1 MRRRP
6 VGKRKRPDVVGRI
19 YRKRI
24 KAAKMTANQL
34 RIALAFVLSILG
46 SAALAEDGVSD
57 SKIVF
62 GQVAALTGPAQD
74 LGQGMRQGIL
84 AAFDDANRHGGISG
98 RTLEL
103 NSLDDGYEPEKTIE
117 ATKKIIDDD
126 KVFAMIGA
134 VGTPTSKASQPI
146 ATAAKVPFIGPF
158 TGAEFLRNPY
168 NRYVVNVR
176 ASYFQE
182 TEAWI
187 EHLTKD
193 LGITK
198 IAILYQDDAF
208 GLAGL
213 EGVQRALA
221 KRNMALVASGTFK
234 RNTTAVKS
242 ALLDIM
248 KGAPEA
254 VVTVAPYKPVAE
266 FIKLAHQ
273 VKMDALFVA
282 ISFVGSDS
290 LAHELGNEGAGV
302 IISQVVPS
310 PWDASL
316 PVVASYQ
323 RAMAAADAN
332 AKLGF
337 VSLEGY
343 MVGRLVVEAL
353 KRVDGQPTREKLLD
367 AIAAGPVD
375 LGGVVLSY
383 GPAKNQGSDQVFF
396 TILQADGSFKPV
408 IRLIKMAGQ

>member
-1 MRRRP
+1 MHS
-6 VGKRKRPDVVGRI
+6 
-19 YRKRI
+19 
-24 KAAKMTANQL
+24 NQL
-34 RIALAFVLSILG
+34 GLALAFVVGVLG
-46 SAALAEDGVSD
+46 TAAFAEDGVSGN
-57 SKIVF
+57 KIVF

-103 NSLDDGYEPEKTIE
+103 KSVDDGYEPEKTVA
-117 ATKKIIDDD
+117 ATKQILDDD

-146 ATAAKVPFIGPF
+146 ATGAKVPFIGPF

-176 ASYFQE
+176 ASYFEE

-193 LGITK
+193 LGITR

-221 KRNMALVASGTFK
+221 KRNMALVASGSFK
-234 RNTTAVKS
+234 RNTTAVKA

-248 KGAPEA
+248 KGNPEA
-254 VVTVAPYKPVAE
+254 VVTVGPYKPVAE

-273 VKMDALFVA
+273 VKMNPVFVA

-290 LAHELGNEGAGV
+290 LAQELGNDGAGV
-302 IISQVVPS
+302 IISQVVPFPS
-310 PWDASL
+310 DASL
-316 PVVASYQ
+316 PVVAAYQ
-323 RAMAAADAN
+323 KVLTADQAN
-332 AKLGF
+332 AKPGF

-343 MVGRLVVEAL
+343 LVGRLVVEAL
-353 KRVDGQPTREKLLD
+353 KRVDGAPTREKLLD
-367 AIAAGPVD
+367 AIYGAPFD
-375 LGGVVLSY
+375 LGGVTLKY
-383 GPAKNQGSDQVFF
+383 GPTGNQGSDQVFF

-408 IRLIKMAGQ
+408 VRLIKMAAGQ

>member
-1 MRRRP
+1 MNRNQF
-6 VGKRKRPDVVGRI
+6 GIAVVLFTSL
-19 YRKRI
+19 
-24 KAAKMTANQL
+24 AAGT
-34 RIALAFVLSILG
+34 V
-46 SAALAEDGVSD
+46 LAENGVAD
-57 SKIVF
+57 SKIIF
-62 GQVAALTGPAQD
+62 GQVAALTGPAGD

-84 AAFDDANRHGGISG
+84 AAFADANRAGGIFG
-98 RTLEL
+98 RIIEL
-103 NSLDDGYEPEKTIE
+103 KSRDDGYEPEKTVE
-117 ATKKIIDDD
+117 ATKAILDED
-126 KVFAMIGA
+126 KVFALVGA
-134 VGTPTSKASQPI
+134 VGTPTSKAGQPI

-187 EHLTKD
+187 DHLTKD
-193 LGITK
+193 LGISK

-213 EGVQRALA
+213 DGVQQAMA
-221 KRNMALVASGTFK
+221 KRNLTLVASGSFK

-248 KGAPEA
+248 KAQPEA

-266 FIKLAHQ
+266 FIKVAHQ
-273 VKMDALFVA
+273 VQMNAVFVA

-290 LAHELGNEGAGV
+290 LAQELGREGAGV
-302 IISQVVPS
+302 IVSQVVPS
-310 PWDASL
+310 PWDDSL

-323 RAMAAADAN
+323 RALTAADAT
-332 AKLGF
+332 AKPSF

-343 MVGRLVVEAL
+343 VVGRLVVDAL
-353 KRVDGQPTREKLLD
+353 KRIKGEPTREALLD
-367 AIAAGPVD
+367 AIGAAPFNM
-375 LGGVVLSY
+375 GGVTLSY

-396 TILQADGSFKPV
+396 TILQADGTFKPV
-408 IRLIKMAGQ
+408 TRLAKMAGQ

>member
-1 MRRRP
+1 MNS
-6 VGKRKRPDVVGRI
+6 
-19 YRKRI
+19 
-24 KAAKMTANQL
+24 NQL
-34 RIALAFVLSILG
+34 GIALALVVSLFG
-46 SAALAEDGVSD
+46 TAAFAEDGVSG
-57 SKIVF
+57 SKILF

-84 AAFDDANRHGGISG
+84 AAFDDTNRHGGIAG

-103 NSLDDGYEPEKTIE
+103 KSLDDGYEPEKTVA
-117 ATKKIIDDD
+117 ATKEIIDTD

-146 ATAAKVPFIGPF
+146 ATEAKVPFIGPF

-176 ASYFQE
+176 ASYFEE

-193 LGITK
+193 LGITR

-213 EGVQRALA
+213 EGVQRAMA
-221 KRNMALVASGTFK
+221 KRNMALVASGSFK

-242 ALLDIM
+242 ALLEIM
-248 KGAPEA
+248 KGNPEA
-254 VVTVAPYKPVAE
+254 VVTVGPYKPVAE

-273 VKMDALFVA
+273 VKINPVFVA

-290 LAHELGNEGAGV
+290 LAQELGSDGAGV
-302 IISQVVPS
+302 IVSQVVPFPS
-310 PWDASL
+310 DTTL
-316 PVVASYQ
+316 PVVADYQ
-323 RAMAAADAN
+323 KQLTADD
-332 AKLGF
+332 AKAKPGF

-343 MVGRLVVEAL
+343 LVGRLVVEAL
-353 KRVDGQPTREKLLD
+353 KRVDGAPTREKLLD
-367 AIAAGPVD
+367 AIYGAPFD
-375 LGGVVLSY
+375 LSGVTLKY
-383 GPAKNQGSDQVFF
+383 GPTRNQGSDQVFF
-396 TILQADGSFKPV
+396 TILQADGTFKPV
-408 IRLIKMAGQ
+408 VRLIKMAAGQ

>member
-1 MRRRP
+1 MHS
-6 VGKRKRPDVVGRI
+6 
-19 YRKRI
+19 
-24 KAAKMTANQL
+24 NQL
-34 RIALAFVLSILG
+34 GIALALVVGLFG
-46 SAALAEDGVSD
+46 TAAFAEDGVS
-57 SKIVF
+57 SNKILF

-84 AAFDDANRHGGISG
+84 AAFDDANRHGEISG
-98 RTLEL
+98 RMLEL
-103 NSLDDGYEPEKTIE
+103 KSLDDGYEPEKTVV
-117 ATKKIIDDD
+117 ATKQILDDD

-176 ASYFQE
+176 ASYFEE

-193 LGITK
+193 LGITR

-213 EGVQRALA
+213 EGVQRAMA
-221 KRNMALVASGTFK
+221 ERNMALVASGSFK

-248 KGAPEA
+248 KGNPEA
-254 VVTVAPYKPVAE
+254 VVTVGPYKPVAE
-266 FIKLAHQ
+266 FVKLAHQ
-273 VKMDALFVA
+273 VKMNSVFVA

-290 LAHELGNEGAGV
+290 LAQELGDDGAGV
-302 IISQVVPS
+302 IVSQVVPFPS
-310 PWDASL
+310 DASL
-316 PVVASYQ
+316 PVVGAYQ
-323 RAMAAADAN
+323 KALTADQAN
-332 AKLGF
+332 AKPGF

-343 MVGRLVVEAL
+343 LVGRLVVEAL
-353 KRVDGQPTREKLLD
+353 KRVDGEPTREKLLD
-367 AIAAGPVD
+367 AIYRAPFD
-375 LGGVVLSY
+375 LGGVTLKY
-383 GPAKNQGSDQVFF
+383 GSTSNQGSDQVFF

-408 IRLIKMAGQ
+408 VRLIKMAAGQ

>member
-1 MRRRP
+1 
-6 VGKRKRPDVVGRI
+6 
-19 YRKRI
+19 
-24 KAAKMTANQL
+24 MTRNQL
-34 RIALAFVLSILG
+34 GITLALVVSIVGGAAF
-46 SAALAEDGVSD
+46 AEDGVSD

-74 LGQGMRQGIL
+74 LGQGMRQGVL
-84 AAFDDANRHGGISG
+84 AAFGEANRNGGISS

-103 NSLDDGYEPEKTIE
+103 ELVDDGYEPEKTVV
-117 ATKKIIDDD
+117 ATQKIIGED

-146 ATAAKVPFIGPF
+146 ATAAQVPFIGPF

-193 LGITK
+193 LGISR

-213 EGVQRALA
+213 EGVQRALT
-221 KRNMALVASGTFK
+221 KRNMSLVASGTFK

-248 KGAPEA
+248 KAQPEA
-254 VVTVAPYKPVAE
+254 VVTVGPYKPVAE
-266 FIKLAHQ
+266 FIKLARQ
-273 VKMDALFVA
+273 VKLDALFVA

-290 LAHELGNEGAGV
+290 LAQELGSDGAGV
-302 IISQVVPS
+302 IVSQVVPF

-323 RAMAAADAN
+323 KAIAADDAN
-332 AKLGF
+332 AKPGF

-343 MVGRLVVEAL
+343 LVGRVVVEAL
-353 KRVDGQPTREKLLD
+353 KRIDGEPTREKLLD
-367 AIAAGPVD
+367 AIAAAPFD

-383 GPAKNQGSDQVFF
+383 GPSKNQGSDQVFF

-408 IRLIKMAGQ
+408 VRLNKMAGR

>member
-1 MRRRP
+1 
-6 VGKRKRPDVVGRI
+6 
-19 YRKRI
+19 
-24 KAAKMTANQL
+24 MTSNRL
-34 RIALAFVLSILG
+34 RIAFALLVGILG
-46 SAALAEDGVSD
+46 GTAFAEDGVSD
-57 SKIVF
+57 HKIVF

-74 LGQGMRQGIL
+74 LGQGMRQGVT
-84 AAFDDANRHGGISG
+84 AAFDEANRRGGISG

-103 NSLDDGYEPEKTIE
+103 NSLDDGYEPEKTVE
-117 ATKKIIDDD
+117 ATKKIIGED

-146 ATAAKVPFIGPF
+146 ATEAKVPFIGPF

-168 NRYVVNVR
+168 NRYVVNLR

-193 LGITK
+193 LGISK

-221 KRNMALVASGTFK
+221 KRNMSLVSSGTFK
-234 RNTTAVKS
+234 RNTMAVKS

-248 KGAPEA
+248 KGQPEA

-273 VKMDALFVA
+273 VKLDTRFVA
-282 ISFVGSDS
+282 ISFVGSNS
-290 LAHELGNEGAGV
+290 LAQELGTEGAGV

-310 PWDASL
+310 PWDMSL
-316 PVVASYQ
+316 PVVTSYQ
-323 RAMAAADAN
+323 KAITAIDAN
-332 AKLGF
+332 AKPGF

-343 MVGRLVVEAL
+343 LVGRLAVEAL
-353 KRVDGQPTREKLLD
+353 KHVDGAPTREKLLD
-367 AIAAGPVD
+367 AIGAAPID
-375 LGGVVLSY
+375 LGGIALNY
-383 GPAKNQGSDQVFF
+383 GPAKNQGSDQVYF

-408 IRLIKMAGQ
+408 DRLITMAGQ

>member
-1 MRRRP
+1 MRSL
-6 VGKRKRPDVVGRI
+6 VV
-19 YRKRI
+19 
-24 KAAKMTANQL
+24 TL
-34 RIALAFVLSILG
+34 LG
-46 SAALAEDGVSD
+46 NAALAEDGVSD
-57 SKIVF
+57 NKIVF

-98 RTLEL
+98 RSLEL
-103 NSLDDGYEPEKTIE
+103 KSLDDGYEPEKTVG
-117 ATKKIIDDD
+117 ATQQIISED
-126 KVFAMIGA
+126 KVFAIIGA
-134 VGTPTSKASQPI
+134 VGTPTSKAGQPI
-146 ATAAKVPFIGPF
+146 ATAAGVPFIGPF
-158 TGAEFLRNPY
+158 TGAEFLRDPY

-221 KRNMALVASGTFK
+221 KRNMTLVASGSFK

-248 KGAPEA
+248 KGQPEA

-273 VKMDALFVA
+273 VKMDAVFVA
-282 ISFVGSDS
+282 ISFVGSNS
-290 LAHELGNEGAGV
+290 LAQELGKEGAGV

-316 PVVASYQ
+316 PVVAAYQ
-323 RAMAAADAN
+323 GALRTMRTPNPASSPWKAIWPAGSWSRRSSASRASRRAKTFSTPFMGRRSILAA
-332 AKLGF
+332 
-337 VSLEGY
+337 SC
-343 MVGRLVVEAL
+343 
-353 KRVDGQPTREKLLD
+353 
-367 AIAAGPVD
+367 
-375 LGGVVLSY
+375 
-383 GPAKNQGSDQVFF
+383 
-396 TILQADGSFKPV
+396 
-408 IRLIKMAGQ
+408 

>member
-1 MRRRP
+1 
-6 VGKRKRPDVVGRI
+6 
-19 YRKRI
+19 
-24 KAAKMTANQL
+24 MTANQL
-34 RIALAFVLSILG
+34 RIALAFVLSIFG
-46 SAALAEDGVSD
+46 NAALAEDGVSA

-221 KRNMALVASGTFK
+221 KRNMSLVASGTFK

-353 KRVDGQPTREKLLD
+353 KRVDGEPTREKLLD